1 MTINNIHTKTPKEVA
16 EFCDEN
22 YFNFPI
28 LEAIETPEDLIEAS
42 KQMGTLMGHSAFLA
56 SLLSH
61 LKYHIRNAKN
71 NRDKE
76 LAADLID
83 KKSIIEYAYNIIS
96 QHYTCLSRRITIHKD
111 VMTELGM
118 VDYGRK

>member
-1 MTINNIHTKTPKEVA
+1 MTINDINNKTPQEIA

-28 LEAIETPEDLIEAS
+28 LEAIETPEDLMEAS
-42 KQMGTLMGHSAFLA
+42 KQMGLLMGHSAYLA

-61 LKYHIRNAKN
+61 LKYLIRESKINGEK
-71 NRDKE
+71 DKT
-76 LAADLID
+76 AALID
-83 KKSIIEYAYNIIS
+83 KKSIIEYAYNIIG

-111 VMTELGM
+111 IMLELGM
-118 VDYGRK
+118 TDYIKK